1 MFPTTDR
8 LYKTRQESQE
18 TYKSWSNPQRIDRR
32 TEDKVQLATATNE
45 VVAEQLLVAGPTL
58 GRSFSSSSLH
68 SLLSRSHSPSLFH
81 YFFVFFLNDHWTTA
95 LLRRQP
101 CDPPTQHSLT
111 LFYSRGNKRFKKVHS
126 HAKVH
131 SQDQYT
137 QATRSQNAYHYQ
149 VGVKWS

>member
-58 GRSFSSSSLH
+58 GRSFSSSSLTAFFH
-68 SLLSRSHSPSLFH
+68 AHTLLL
-81 YFFVFFLNDHWTTA
+81 YFTSSFFFFLNDH
-95 LLRRQP
+95 
-101 CDPPTQHSLT
+101 
-111 LFYSRGNKRFKKVHS
+111 
-126 HAKVH
+126 
-131 SQDQYT
+131 
-137 QATRSQNAYHYQ
+137 
-149 VGVKWS
+149 